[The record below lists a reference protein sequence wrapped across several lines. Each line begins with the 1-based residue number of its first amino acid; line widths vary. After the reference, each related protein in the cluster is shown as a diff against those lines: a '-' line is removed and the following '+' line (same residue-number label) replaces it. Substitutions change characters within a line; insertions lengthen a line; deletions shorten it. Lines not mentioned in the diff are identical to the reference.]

1 MGAAGLI
8 VVEDR
13 RGMVSVSIVVSVL
26 LHFVAAVVLFSV
38 QFPGGGMSNAPAAN
52 ERLITPIE
60 KEDELRLGLNE
71 AQSASIDWLG
81 IKQPEAVVG
90 EAAIS
95 ETDQAAQAL
104 VVGES
109 EQVAS
114 EEAHAEPVEEAIEVA
129 AVEEVQE
136 PVEETV
142 DQVEELVEQIARPI
156 EEIETSAEEGI
167 VVAEA
172 VVQEEAG
179 EENEQTE
186 VEQVQVSEVV
196 EASEARDPVD
206 PKPTPVP
213 VGMSGVLSKREVVA
227 TRIERAI
234 EINPH
239 KPNTPIVGKGM
250 EILTV
255 RPRYTSA
262 VRLSAVPKNPVVV
275 MWFDASGKVSKAE
288 FLRDGKKVYSSGVVG
303 VDQPLLNAIYQWRA
317 KGKQIDELDAGDS
330 KSLVEVTIKIVYQK
344 ERKGSS
350 D

>member
-1 MGAAGLI
+1 MSASGLI
-8 VVEDR
+8 AVDDR

-26 LHFVAAVVLFSV
+26 LHLFAAAVLFSV
-38 QFPGGGMSNAPAAN
+38 QLPGGSMSKPPVAS
-52 ERLITPIE
+52 ERLIAPIE

-71 AQSASIDWLG
+71 AESASIDWLG

-109 EQVAS
+109 QVVVS
-114 EEAHAEPVEEAIEVA
+114 EEVPVEPVEEAIEVA
-129 AVEEVQE
+129 AVE
-136 PVEETV
+136 PVEQPTEEAI
-142 DQVEELVEQIARPI
+142 DQVEELVERIALPV
-156 EEIETSAEEGI
+156 EEIEASAEEG
-167 VVAEA
+167 VVIAEA
-172 VVQEEAG
+172 VVEEEAG

-186 VEQVQVSEVV
+186 VKQVEVSEV
-196 EASEARDPVD
+196 AQPSEAREPAV
-206 PKPTPVP
+206 PKPKPVP
-213 VGMSGVLSKREVVA
+213 AGTSGVLSKREVVA

-234 EINPH
+234 EIDPH
-239 KPNTPIVGKGM
+239 KPNTPIVGKGL
-250 EILTV
+250 EILTI
-255 RPRYTSA
+255 RPRYTAA
-262 VRLSAVPKNPVVV
+262 VRLSAVPANPVVV

-288 FLRDGKKVYSSGVVG
+288 FVKDGKKVYSSGVSG

-317 KGKQIDELDAGDS
+317 KGKQIDELDAGDPT
-330 KSLVEVTIKIVYQK
+330 SLVEVSIKIVFRK